1 MFKNHIKIAWRTLL
15 KHKSLFAINSIG
27 LAIGIATALII
38 ALFVIDEFSY
48 DRFHKKAEQ
57 IVRVV
62 FNAKING
69 EEIKEAVVMAPVG
82 QTLKNEFPEVVQT
95 TRIRNVGNSK
105 ITYQNSSYRNS
116 TLAYVDPN
124 FFEVFTL
131 PIIKGNTIAP
141 LQKPNTLVVTKKQ
154 AKRYFGST
162 DAAIGKM
169 VSLNNEEAVYEVT
182 AVIEEMPKNSHFH
195 FDILASMNSR
205 EDAQSTSWTDSNF
218 HTYLVLQK
226 DYDYKLL
233 EAKLPQILKKY
244 MGSQVQEELGV
255 SYNEFTKD
263 NQLGLFLQP
272 LTSIHLES
280 DFVASSELEQG
291 GDIKYIYI
299 FSAVALFMLLIA
311 CINFMNLSTAAAA
324 KRGKEI
330 GVKKVLGSGKNNL
343 IYQFLTEALLTT
355 ILAMILA
362 AVLVVCSLSFFN
374 NVSGKELQWSYLLSP
389 YTFIILTGLTVFI
402 ALLAGGYPAFY
413 LSSFTPLTALKS
425 KFSGTGNSKGI
436 RSVLVVFQFAISVT
450 LIFAT
455 LIIEQQMS
463 FIQNK
468 KLGFDKDQIVVLNES
483 YLLGNNNTSLKNE
496 ILKDARVA
504 NVSHSAFAP
513 IGPSDNNMSGIFI
526 DNKFK
531 RRMFVYNIDDN
542 YIPTMGMELIAGRNF
557 SKDYVADS
565 GNVILNEKAVK
576 VLGFE
581 KDDVLGKTFIRDTNH
596 GKQQLTIIG
605 VVKDFHFKSLHQTI
619 EPLLMLNNPY
629 GGLIIRAKTAQ
640 MAGLIKSIEN
650 TWNSFESSEPF
661 HYILLDQAY
670 NQTYLT
676 EQKMGNIL
684 TIFTILT
691 IFVACLG
698 LFGLVTFTAEQRFKE
713 IGIRKVLGSTIPQII
728 AMLSADF
735 IKLVFISFLIAF
747 PLGFYFMNIWLQGFA
762 YHTQIQWW
770 VFVLAGGITVF
781 IAFVTIGWK
790 SFKAASMNPIKSLRT
805 E

>member
-95 TRIRNVGNSK
+95 TRIRNIGNSK

-124 FFEVFTL
+124 FLEVFTL

-205 EDAQSTSWTDSNF
+205 EDAQSTSWTNSNF

-244 MGSQVQEELGV
+244 MGPQVQEELGV

-343 IYQFLTEALLTT
+343 IYQFLTESLLTT

-374 NVSGKELQWSYLLSP
+374 NVSGKELQWFYLLNP

-436 RSVLVVFQFAISVT
+436 RSVLVVFQFVISVT

-483 YLLGNNNTSLKNE
+483 YLLGNNNISLKNE

-513 IGPSDNNMSGIFI
+513 IGPSDNNMSGIFV

-557 SKDYVADS
+557 SKDYGADS

-581 KDDVLGKTFIRDTNH
+581 KDDVLGKTFIRDTND
-596 GKQQLTIIG
+596 GKQQLTITG

-762 YHTQIQWW
+762 YHAQIQWW

-781 IAFVTIGWK
+781 IAFITIGWK
-790 SFKAASMNPIKSLRT
+790 SFRAASMNPIKSLRT

>member
-95 TRIRNVGNSK
+95 TRIRNIGNSK

-124 FFEVFTL
+124 FLEVFTF

-195 FDILASMNSR
+195 FDVLASMNSR

-226 DYDYKLL
+226 EYDYKLL

-244 MGSQVQEELGV
+244 MGPQVQEELGV
-255 SYNEFTKD
+255 SYNEFTKN

-272 LTSIHLES
+272 ITRIHLES

-299 FSAVALFMLLIA
+299 YSAVALFMLLIA

-343 IYQFLTEALLTT
+343 IYQFLTESLLTT
-355 ILAMILA
+355 ILAMIVA
-362 AVLVVCSLSFFN
+362 SVLVVCSLSFFN

-436 RSVLVVFQFAISVT
+436 RSALVVFQFVISVT

-483 YLLGNNNTSLKNE
+483 YLLGNNNTALKNE

-513 IGPSDNNMSGIFI
+513 IGPSDNNMSGIFV

-557 SKDYVADS
+557 SKDYGADS

-581 KDDVLGKTFIRDTNH
+581 EDDALGKTFIRDTND
-596 GKQQLTIIG
+596 GKQQLTITG

-747 PLGFYFMNIWLQGFA
+747 PLGFYFMNRWLQGFA
-762 YHTQIQWW
+762 YHAQIQWW

-781 IAFVTIGWK
+781 IAFITIGWK

>member
-95 TRIRNVGNSK
+95 TRIRNIGNSK

-124 FFEVFTL
+124 FLEVFTL

-195 FDILASMNSR
+195 FDVLASMNSR

-226 DYDYKLL
+226 EYDYKLL

-244 MGSQVQEELGV
+244 MGPQVQEELGV

-272 LTSIHLES
+272 ITRIHLES

-299 FSAVALFMLLIA
+299 YSAVALFMLLIA

-362 AVLVVCSLSFFN
+362 SVLVVCSLSFFN
-374 NVSGKELQWSYLLSP
+374 NVSGKELQWSYLLNP

-436 RSVLVVFQFAISVT
+436 RSALVVFQFAISVT

-468 KLGFDKDQIVVLNES
+468 KLGFYKDQILVLNES
-483 YLLGNNNTSLKNE
+483 YLLGNNNTALKNE

-513 IGPSDNNMSGIFI
+513 IGPSDNNMSGIFV

-557 SKDYVADS
+557 SKDYGADS

-596 GKQQLTIIG
+596 GKQQLTITG

-650 TWNSFESSEPF
+650 TWNSFGSSEPF

-781 IAFVTIGWK
+781 IAFITIGWK

>member
-95 TRIRNVGNSK
+95 TRIRNIGNSK

-124 FFEVFTL
+124 FLEVFTL

-141 LQKPNTLVVTKKQ
+141 LQKPNTLVITKKQ

-226 DYDYKLL
+226 EYDYKLL

-244 MGSQVQEELGV
+244 MGPQVREELGV

-425 KFSGTGNSKGI
+425 KFSGIGNSKGI
-436 RSVLVVFQFAISVT
+436 RSVLVVFQFVISVT

-483 YLLGNNNTSLKNE
+483 YLLGNNNISLKNK

-557 SKDYVADS
+557 SKDYGADS

-596 GKQQLTIIG
+596 GKQQLTITG

-629 GGLIIRAKTAQ
+629 GGLIIRAKTTQ

-661 HYILLDQAY
+661 HYTLLDQAY

-728 AMLSADF
+728 AMLSAEF

-762 YHTQIQWW
+762 YRTQIQWW

-781 IAFVTIGWK
+781 IAFITIGWK

>member
-124 FFEVFTL
+124 FLEVFTL

-205 EDAQSTSWTDSNF
+205 EDAQSTSWTNSNF

-244 MGSQVQEELGV
+244 MGPQVQEELGV

-343 IYQFLTEALLTT
+343 IYQFLTESLLTT

-374 NVSGKELQWSYLLSP
+374 NVSGKELQWFYLLNP

-436 RSVLVVFQFAISVT
+436 RSVLVVFQFVISVT

-483 YLLGNNNTSLKNE
+483 YLLGNNNISLKNE

-513 IGPSDNNMSGIFI
+513 IGPSDNNMSGIFV

-531 RRMFVYNIDDN
+531 RRMFVYNIDNN

-557 SKDYVADS
+557 SKDYGADS

-581 KDDVLGKTFIRDTNH
+581 KDDVLGKTFIRDTND
-596 GKQQLTIIG
+596 GKQQLAITG

-762 YHTQIQWW
+762 YHAQIQWW

-781 IAFVTIGWK
+781 IAFITIGWK
-790 SFKAASMNPIKSLRT
+790 SFRAASMNPIKSLRT